1 MNERNLLEKLIKEK
15 LGKGKAEF
23 EMRVGGKSIDL
34 VFEKE
39 DEIWIIE
46 AKKVL
51 NFEALGQVLT
61 YEELYKQQFLPCKN
75 INLAIVYE
83 EGDPDIEQACQSK
96 GVKVFISK
104 ETEGLPKKV
113 EEAPICG
120 ICGSEMVLE
129 EGEFKCKTCEYFF
142 RMSSIARQCDN
153 CQKMYGSFPAV
164 EEEIYELCQLR
175 LAVTKRPGERLPD
188 KAKWLNYCPECRV
201 EKLYAIHEG
210 TYCGQIARIL
220 KEGQEIH
227 VRLEFE
233 LERRLKFSKAKEF
246 IKYCLGETKLYP

>member
-46 AKKVL
+46 AKKAL

-113 EEAPICG
+113 GEAPICG
-120 ICGSEMVLE
+120 ICGSEMVE
-129 EGEFKCKTCEYFF
+129 EEKKYKCKTCEYFF
-142 RMSSIARQCDN
+142 GMSSIIKKCSCGRKFGFISKVTQD
-153 CQKMYGSFPAV
+153 V
-164 EEEIYELCQLR
+164 LQLLR
-175 LAVTKRPGERLPD
+175 IPVYFEKTLLSGF
-188 KAKWLNYCPECRV
+188 CPECIAN
-201 EKLYAIHEG
+201 EKVPANYEKWEMI
-210 TYCGQIARIL
+210 TIASLIKEELNQGNVTPFHLKRIGAL
-220 KEGQEIH
+220 PD
-227 VRLEFE
+227 
-233 LERRLKFSKAKEF
+233 EF
-246 IKYCLGETKLYP
+246 IDYCLGKTKPYF